1 VGNTAANSISISVPT
16 ATKQNLA
23 YFALYLLIAIYA
35 VSRVLQG
42 FPQSAP
48 MLVIVTLHVVPPLL
62 FALLHG
68 RMLWG
73 WRGILVFFAICSVVS
88 GTIEKI
94 GITTGFPFGHYYFT
108 DAMGPKISGVPIFL
122 GLAYLGMGYVS
133 WLMASLILGWQQ
145 RELTG
150 WRVVALPAFAALV
163 MTSWDFC
170 LDPVWS
176 TIVRAWIWTD
186 GGSYFGV
193 PISNF
198 VGWYGNVFVIY
209 LLFALYLRR
218 RPTKTKAIPT
228 RFWKIALLFYGVSV
242 VGNFFNLIP
251 PTPDPVIDATGKL
264 WSLRS
269 ITGATA
275 LATVFTMGA
284 FFLLACIRVAE
295 TGNRRNATPPESA

>member
-1 VGNTAANSISISVPT
+1 
-16 ATKQNLA
+16 
-23 YFALYLLIAIYA
+23 
-35 VSRVLQG
+35 
-42 FPQSAP
+42 
-48 MLVIVTLHVVPPLL
+48 
-62 FALLHG
+62 
-68 RMLWG
+68 
-73 WRGILVFFAICSVVS
+73 
-88 GTIEKI
+88 
-94 GITTGFPFGHYYFT
+94 
-108 DAMGPKISGVPIFL
+108 
-122 GLAYLGMGYVS
+122 
-133 WLMASLILGWQQ
+133 
-145 RELTG
+145 
-150 WRVVALPAFAALV
+150 
-163 MTSWDFC
+163 
-170 LDPVWS
+170 
-176 TIVRAWIWTD
+176 
-186 GGSYFGV
+186 V

-295 TGNRRNATPPESA
+295 TGNGRNATPPESA

>member
-1 VGNTAANSISISVPT
+1 VGNTAANSISISVPA

-23 YFALYLLIAIYA
+23 NFALYLLIAIYA

-88 GTIEKI
+88 GTVEKI

-133 WLMASLILGWQQ
+133 WLIASLILGWQQ

-176 TIVRAWIWTD
+176 TIVRAWRSVISSD
-186 GGSYFGV
+186 GTAMSSSYTFSSRSTSAAV
-193 PISNF
+193 RQ
-198 VGWYGNVFVIY
+198 
-209 LLFALYLRR
+209 RR
-218 RPTKTKAIPT
+218 KQSRHD
-228 RFWKIALLFYGVSV
+228 S
-242 VGNFFNLIP
+242 
-251 PTPDPVIDATGKL
+251 GKL
-264 WSLRS
+264 RFCFTVSRS
-269 ITGATA
+269 
-275 LATVFTMGA
+275 
-284 FFLLACIRVAE
+284 
-295 TGNRRNATPPESA
+295 SAIFSI

>member
-1 VGNTAANSISISVPT
+1 VGNTAANSIPIRLP
-16 ATKQNLA
+16 ATTERNLT
-23 YFALYLLIAIYA
+23 YLALYTLIAIYA

-42 FPQSAP
+42 FPQRAP

-62 FALLHG
+62 IALLHG
-68 RMLWG
+68 RKLWG
-73 WRGILVFFAICSVVS
+73 RQGILVFFAICTVVS
-88 GTIEKI
+88 GTVEKI

-133 WLMASLILGWQQ
+133 WLVSSLILGWEQ
-145 RELTG
+145 RTLTG

-209 LLFALYLRR
+209 LLFAFYLRTR
-218 RPTKTKAIPT
+218 TPQTQAMPTK
-228 RFWKIALLFYGVSV
+228 FWNVALWFYGVSV
-242 VGNFFNLIP
+242 AGNFFNLIP

-284 FFLLACIRVAE
+284 FLLLACIRLAQ
-295 TGNRRNATPPESA
+295 TPDRDALPPESA